1 MKKLTLMAAL
11 LALPVWLFAQTL
23 EEWNDVSV
31 SSMNREES
39 HMLALPEN
47 YQMSLNGKWK
57 FNWVADP
64 SQRPANFY
72 MANYNDASWDEI
84 DVPSSWQVY
93 GVQHGKNWDKPL
105 YSNVNYPFTYDGNYR
120 VQVSPNNNYTYN
132 SQMSN
137 PVGSYRYKFT
147 VPANWDGRDVF
158 IRFNGAGHGYYVWV
172 NGDYLGY
179 AEDSYLPSEFKLKN
193 ENVKFGEENV
203 VAVQVYRFTSG
214 SFLEDQDY
222 WRLTGIMR
230 DVILWSAPTTRIQDY
245 FFRTTELRDN
255 NTAANVT
262 TTVEMNQPNNG
273 YQAKVTVKDGTTEK
287 YSGSYT
293 FQNNNTHDFQFTV
306 NNIEAWSAENPK
318 LYDLNVELYDNQNKL
333 IDSRTQKVG
342 FHTVGVRDDGAL
354 LVNGKETI
362 IYGINRHSFSETG
375 GRTITREEVEAE
387 IKLMKQL
394 NIKAV
399 RTAHY
404 PDNPYFYEL
413 CDQYG
418 LYVLSEANL
427 ECHGNSGIS
436 NVAAFRAPMVERNE
450 RMVKTLRN
458 HACIFMWSFGNES
471 GNGNNFSA
479 VSEAIRRLDNTRLL
493 HYEPVNNEWND
504 MSSTTYPSVE
514 RVREIGEQRLNEY
527 RTSGKTRPHL
537 QNENT
542 HAMGNSMGN
551 QREYFD
557 LYEQYPALIG
567 EFIWD
572 FKDQGLQMPI
582 NGNTDLSTINSPLS
596 TENYWA
602 YGGDFGD
609 YPNDKNFCCNGL
621 VFADLSYS
629 AKAMNV
635 KKIYQPLDFFEV
647 ADNPGHYTLKSRLA
661 QRQLNDLNV
670 SWEILGD
677 DGVVRRTG
685 TIAVDLAPGA
695 TQEVDLTADIA
706 AIEPTDA
713 AELFIRFSAK
723 QKNATLW
730 APAGYEVANEQF
742 QLVNNPRDLYTS
754 DETEPLTIAQNG
766 GTVTVT
772 GKRFVAE
779 FSQGTLAR
787 YTYNGTQLINQP
799 LKFNA
804 FRLPTDNDVNQ
815 TANWDNLGL
824 RSLTTT
830 AGTWTVEKADDDRSV
845 TLSITN
851 RHSSASIAFDT
862 EMQFEVLNDGVIITN
877 SVITPTQTNVILP
890 RIGFRLEMPGQFK
903 QMSWFGRGPLDS
915 YADRKE
921 SQFVGLY
928 ESTVDKQMDKYVL
941 PQEMGNK
948 EEVRW
953 MAVHDNSKGMLF
965 VAPNKMA
972 ASTAKWRPE
981 ENYTNRDNRKK
992 HPYEMTLTTN
1002 TVVNL
1007 DAAMRGLGNASCGF
1021 DVREKYELRSRKM
1034 AFNFIMLPL
1043 DEFGNAQDLAEKA
1056 RVGCGESYRVDKSK
1070 WKVISCDSEQTT
1082 GGEIDE
1088 SKNAIDDNINT
1099 IWHTQ
1104 WTPNETACP
1113 HEIVVD
1119 MEKTYR
1125 VTSFIYQGRIT
1136 GNNNGRVKEYEL
1148 FFGNHPTV
1156 FGEPVERGTL
1166 ADTGDEQ
1173 IIPIISKPKARY
1185 FKLVVYGS
1193 YGGNQDIWASAAEL
1207 GIEAEDEVDPV
1218 ESPFAEL
1225 DETVRYRLKENQS
1238 GMYLH
1243 YKNVGG
1249 ANYQGDFCLGNPVD
1263 LNDETYLFNFTK
1275 VPGFTSFYHATVNG
1289 YHMGMGPEIWQYA
1302 GRGQGETDN
1311 KQDWIELEAQGNW
1324 VYKLRAP
1331 WQTFEYSNFDSRNV
1345 DSYVYPDKADG
1356 ALFTLEP
1363 VNLVVLDENSTT
1375 APTAQNNANVLVKRN
1390 ISAGNWSTICL
1401 PFAMAADKVKAA
1413 FGQEVELADF
1423 VDYDVTYDSKGNP
1436 QHLTINFEPVTAM
1449 EANHPYIIKVS
1460 RAINEFYAL
1469 NVDITPEN
1477 SPVDAYTVNG
1487 TTKGRF
1493 IGTYVANT
1501 SMPYTTG
1508 NRSVFISGNNFYY
1521 ATQATKPIKG
1531 YRGYFWFSDEIS
1543 MNGGMRMAFSKST
1556 GISDISSPSDGG
1568 YYYNLGGLRVNKP
1581 TKGIYI
1587 KNGKKVV
1594 IK

>member
-1 MKKLTLMAAL
+1 M
-11 LALPVWLFAQTL
+11 
-23 EEWNDVSV
+23 
-31 SSMNREES
+31 
-39 HMLALPEN
+39 ALPEA

-57 FNWVADP
+57 FYWVADP
-64 SQRPANFY
+64 SQRPADFY
-72 MANYNDASWDEI
+72 SANYNDASWDEI

-93 GVQHGKNWDKPL
+93 GVHHNKNWDKPL
-105 YSNVNYPFTYDGNYR
+105 YSNENYPFTYDNNYR
-120 VQVSPNNNYTYN
+120 LQVSPNNSYTYN
-132 SQMSN
+132 SSMRN
-137 PVGSYRYKFT
+137 PVGSYRYKFD
-147 VPANWDGRDVF
+147 VPADWQGRDVF

-172 NGDYLGY
+172 NGQFLGY
-179 AEDSYLPSEFKLKN
+179 AEDSYLPSEFKLTDVN
-193 ENVKFGEENV
+193 YGGENV

-230 DVILWSAPTTRIQDY
+230 DVILWSAPTTRIHDY
-245 FFRTTELRDN
+245 FFRTTQLLYN
-255 NTAANVT
+255 NTAADVT

-273 YQAKVTVKDGTTEK
+273 YQAKVTIKDGSTQIN
-287 YSGSYT
+287 SRSYT
-293 FQNNNTHDFQFTV
+293 FQNNNKTYDFQFTV
-306 NNIEAWSAENPK
+306 YNIEAWSAENPK
-318 LYDLNVELYDNQNKL
+318 LYDLNVELYDNQNNL

-342 FHTVGVRDDGAL
+342 FHTVGVRNDGAL

-427 ECHGNSGIS
+427 ECHGNPGLSG
-436 NVAAFRAPMVERNE
+436 VALFRAPMVERNE

-471 GNGNNFSA
+471 GGGNNFSA
-479 VSEAIRRLDNTRLL
+479 VSEAIRSLDNTRLL
-493 HYEPVNNEWND
+493 HYEPVNNSWND

-527 RTSGKTRPHL
+527 RSSGKTRPHL

-572 FKDQGLQMPI
+572 LKDQGLQMPI
-582 NGNTDLSTINSPLS
+582 NGSTSLSTINSQLS
-596 TENYWA
+596 TTNYWA
-602 YGGDFGD
+602 YGGDFSD
-609 YPNDKNFCCNGL
+609 RPNDKNFCCNGI

-635 KKIYQPLDFFEV
+635 KKIYQPIDFFEV

-670 SWEILGD
+670 TWEIIGD
-677 DGVVRRTG
+677 DGVVRSTG
-685 TIAVDLAPGA
+685 AIDVDLAPGA
-695 TQEVDLTADIA
+695 TQQVDLTAEIA
-706 AIEPTDA
+706 NIDPTDA

-730 APAGYEVANEQF
+730 APAGYEVANEQL
-742 QLVNNPRDLYTS
+742 QLVNNPRKRYTS

-766 GTVTVT
+766 GTVTVK
-772 GKRFVAE
+772 GKRFEAV

-787 YTYNGTQLINQP
+787 YTYNGTQLVNQP

-804 FRLPTDNDVNQ
+804 FRLPTDNDVLQ
-815 TANWDNLGL
+815 TANWDNLRL

-830 AGTWTVEKADDDRSV
+830 AGTWTVEEADDQRAV

-851 RHSSASIAFDT
+851 RHSGASIAFDT

-877 SVITPTQTNVILP
+877 SAITPTRTDVILP
-890 RIGFRLEMPGQFK
+890 RIGFRLEMPSQFGQ
-903 QMSWFGRGPLDS
+903 MTWFGRGPLDS

-921 SQFVGLY
+921 SQLVGLY
-928 ESTVDKQMDKYVL
+928 QNTVANQLDKFVL

-953 MAVHDNSKGMLF
+953 MAVHDNNNKGMLF
-965 VAPNKMA
+965 VAPDKMA
-972 ASTAKWRPE
+972 ASTANWRPE
-981 ENYTNRDNRKK
+981 DNYTNRDNRTK

-1021 DVREKYELRSRKM
+1021 DVREQYELRSRKM
-1034 AFNFIMLPL
+1034 SFNFIMLPL
-1043 DEFGNAQDLAEKA
+1043 DDFGNTQALAEKA
-1056 RVGCGESYRVDKSK
+1056 RVGCGESYRVDKSL

-1082 GGEIDE
+1082 SGEIDE
-1088 SKNAIDDNINT
+1088 SENAIDDNINT

-1136 GNNNGRVKEYEL
+1136 GNSNGRVKEYEV

-1156 FGEPVERGTL
+1156 FGEPAERGTL
-1166 ADTGDEQ
+1166 ADTGNEQ
-1173 IIPIISKPKARY
+1173 IIPIFSKPTARY

-1193 YGGNQDIWASAAEL
+1193 YGNTQDIWASAAEL
-1207 GIEAEDEVDPV
+1207 GIMAEDEVEPV

-1225 DETVRYRLKENQS
+1225 EQTVSYRLKENQS
-1238 GMYLH
+1238 GMYLQ
-1243 YKNVGG
+1243 YKKDVSGS
-1249 ANYQGDFCLGNPVD
+1249 YQGDFCLGIPGSVFD
-1263 LNDETYLFNFTK
+1263 DSYLFNFTK

-1289 YHMGMGPEIWQYA
+1289 NHMGMGPEIWQFV
-1302 GRGQGETDN
+1302 GREQGQTDD
-1311 KQDWIELEAQGNW
+1311 KHDWIELEAQGNM

-1331 WQTFEYSNFDSRNV
+1331 WQTFKYANFDSRYIG
-1345 DSYVYPDKADG
+1345 SYVYPDKADG

-1363 VNLVVLDENSTT
+1363 VNIVVLDENATT
-1375 APTAQNNANVLVKRN
+1375 PPTPQNNADVLVMRTLN
-1390 ISAGNWSTICL
+1390 DNEWSTICL
-1401 PFAMAADKVKAA
+1401 PFAMTGEQLTTA
-1413 FGQEVELADF
+1413 FGR
-1423 VDYDVTYDSKGNP
+1423 DVQIGDLDSYETEMTDEK
-1436 QHLTINFEPVTAM
+1436 VTAIVVKFNSVNIADGID
-1449 EANHPYIIKVS
+1449 ANHPYIIKVS
-1460 RAINEFYAL
+1460 EGNAKSLYPIS
-1469 NVDITPEN
+1469 NVDIDPADN
-1477 SPVDAYTVNG
+1477 PVKDIGALGQFV
-1487 TTKGRF
+1487 
-1493 IGTYVANT
+1493 GTYIAGTIVPNFCLFLN
-1501 SMPYTTG
+1501 G
-1508 NRSVFISGNNFYY
+1508 N
-1521 ATQATKPIKG
+1521 K
-1531 YRGYFWFSDEIS
+1531 FWY
-1543 MNGGMRMAFSKST
+1543 ST
-1556 GISDISSPSDGG
+1556 GKTKMKAYRAYFDFKDVLSKVENANNSVSLTFEQTDGISQP
-1568 YYYNLGGLRVNKP
+1568 VQTMVKE
-1581 TKGIYI
+1581 GIYDLQGRKI
-1587 KNGKKVV
+1587 QVDESKLELLKKGVYIINGKKVT
-1594 IK
+1594 K